1 MIDAL
6 ILAVGIIGT
15 IIVVAMVA
23 AMWLGSIGE

>member
-15 IIVVAMVA
+15 IIAVAMVA
-23 AMWLGSIGE
+23 AMWLGSIGK

>member
-23 AMWLGSIGE
+23 MMWIGSIGE

>member
-15 IIVVAMVA
+15 IIAVAMVA
-23 AMWLGSIGE
+23 AIWLGSVGE

>member
-6 ILAVGIIGT
+6 VLAVGIIGT

-23 AMWLGSIGE
+23 VMWLGSIGE

>member
-6 ILAVGIIGT
+6 VLGVGIIGT

-23 AMWLGSIGE
+23 MMWIGSIGE

>member
-6 ILAVGIIGT
+6 ILGVGIIGT

-23 AMWLGSIGE
+23 MMWLGSVGE

>member
-23 AMWLGSIGE
+23 VMWLGSIGE

>member
-23 AMWLGSIGE
+23 VMWIGSIGE

>member
-1 MIDAL
+1 MIDML
-6 ILAVGIIGT
+6 VLVVGIIGT